1 MLTPMLMWA
10 QMILKKVLTTGWS
23 FKTVF
28 RDFFH
33 TEPEM
38 QKTNYQWRFR
48 KCFFW
53 NPKNLKLH
61 FSERPG
67 AFNHYWKMSERNNI
81 LQSLTYTSGSRRTIK
96 IDLKICFPIIVTC
109 VEDIERTRIDR
120 KYAWEHKL
128 VLYWHTSIP
137 LICHFFYTGKIFG
150 K

>member
-28 RDFFH
+28 REFFH

-38 QKTNYQWRFR
+38 QKN
-48 KCFFW
+48 KLSMEILKMFFW

-67 AFNHYWKMSERNNI
+67 AFNHYWKTSERNKI
-81 LQSLTYTSGSRRTIK
+81 LQSLTDTSSSRWTIK

-109 VEDIERTRIDR
+109 VENIERTRIDR

-128 VLYWHTSIP
+128 VLYWHTSSSN
-137 LICHFFYTGKIFG
+137 LCLSGG
-150 K
+150 